1 LTGREKNLL
10 RLVPAPPDTAAL
22 LGQGLVDLYKAVK
35 GAAFYPEG
43 HPYRTAPLQR
53 ACQALQRLVAKG
65 ELVLAVNRQGFVPGP
80 EGSDGSAMVL
90 QLAREC
96 FIRRIASITFM
107 SDLSIEDLQAFVDL
121 LSRDP
126 HKTASFGA
134 FATQLEQSGVRT
146 VWINEKD
153 MAAIWAKRGGG
164 PEAGD
169 GVGEGEGEPGA
180 GGEPDAASLGQASAI
195 PGTEELLPLMAVERS
210 DTRYQELGRE
220 LVERFRGERRDDA
233 VLPVLLELL
242 RQHGDREKSVPQRE
256 YALFALERIAD
267 GAADLLLD
275 ALESRELPDK
285 EGIHRVLAV
294 MGGKGAYWIIQR
306 ICLAEGLFEKKSLAT
321 ALVRLGPVAAPPL
334 IPLLK
339 DQRWFVVRNV
349 VAILGELRL
358 PDTVISLQKPLYH
371 DDQQVRKETV
381 RALMKIGGEPA
392 ENLLIALL
400 DDPDEG
406 IVRHAILSL
415 GLMHS
420 RQAVPFLLKL
430 LEKRDLLLK
439 TLQVKKELLVALGR
453 IGDRRGTPLLL
464 KMLGGRRWPLFGKR
478 LELKVEVASALGS
491 LGDEAALAALSV
503 FCKGTG
509 PLAEACR
516 EAVDAIERVS
526 GETDG

>member
-1 LTGREKNLL
+1 MQKNLL

-43 HPYRTAPLQR
+43 HPYRTEPLQR
-53 ACQALQRLVAKG
+53 SFEALRRLAAAR
-65 ELVLAVNRQGFVPGP
+65 ELVLTVNRQGFVPGP

-107 SDLSIEDLQAFVDL
+107 SDLLIDDLQSFVDL

-134 FATQLEQSGVRT
+134 FATQLEQCGVRT

-153 MAAIWAKRGGG
+153 IAAIWAKRGLGS
-164 PEAGD
+164 EAAD
-169 GVGEGEGEPGA
+169 GSGAWEDGA
-180 GGEPDAASLGQASAI
+180 GGD
-195 PGTEELLPLMAVERS
+195 PGADSPFNPAGVQSPEELLALMAAEGS
-210 DTRYQELGRE
+210 DSRYQELGRE
-220 LVERFRGERRDDA
+220 LVERFRGEPCDGKL
-233 VLPVLLELL
+233 LPVLEELL
-242 RQHGDREKSVPQRE
+242 RQHEAPEKSVPQRE
-256 YALFALERIAD
+256 YALFTLERIAD
-267 GAADLLLD
+267 CAADLLLD
-275 ALESRELPDK
+275 AMESRELPDK
-285 EGIHRVLAV
+285 EGIHRLFAAL
-294 MGGKGAYWIIQR
+294 GGKGAYWIIQR

-334 IPLLK
+334 LPLLK
-339 DQRWFVVRNV
+339 DQRWFVVRNM

-371 DDQQVRKETV
+371 ADQRVRKEAV

-392 ENLLIALL
+392 ENMLIALL

-453 IGDRRGTPLLL
+453 IGDRRGTPPLL
-464 KMLGGRRWPLFGKR
+464 KMLGGRRWPIFGKR
-478 LELKVEVASALGS
+478 LELKVEVASALGA
-491 LGDEAALAALSV
+491 LGDEAALAPLAA
-503 FCKGTG
+503 FCKASG

-526 GETDG
+526 GESNE